1 MWGIPKPSGIE
12 RFEDSPSGWD
22 TFLSLL
28 DKHGRHNKGRNTAK
42 TIAECI
48 IDVHE
53 KYWREIDMF
62 CLPQSIGER
71 KASEQYIGELRAA
84 VSTWGCL

>member
-1 MWGIPKPSGIE
+1 MWGISKPSGIE
-12 RFEDSPSGWD
+12 RDEKSPSGWD

-28 DKHGRHNKGRNTAK
+28 DKHGRDDRGRNTAM

-53 KYWREIDMF
+53 KYWNEMDMF
-62 CLPQSIGER
+62 CLSYSISER
-71 KASEQYIGELRAA
+71 EASEQYLTELRAA
-84 VSTWGCL
+84 INTR